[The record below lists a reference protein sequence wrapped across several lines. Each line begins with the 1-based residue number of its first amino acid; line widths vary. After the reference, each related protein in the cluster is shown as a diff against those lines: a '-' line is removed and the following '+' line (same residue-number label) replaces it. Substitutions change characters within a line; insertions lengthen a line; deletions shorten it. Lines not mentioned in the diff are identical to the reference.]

1 MRVLFVAS
9 ANNWGNQAAPFITEQ
24 AESLKTL
31 GHEIDFFLVR
41 GKGWLSYIKHAA
53 RLKAYLKGNRFDL
66 VHAHFVWAALISV
79 VQRQVPVVVTFHGSD
94 LAEPLLRMFSLLLVY
109 PLARSCIVV
118 NDKMRHY
125 LPTRKTTVI
134 PCGIDTKLFAP
145 LDKAEARRK
154 LGLDKDA
161 KYILFSSRFDRPEKN
176 APLAHKAV
184 SASGTNARLIEFD
197 GYTREQSAL
206 LYSAV
211 DLLLLTSLHEGSP
224 QVIKEAMACN
234 CPIVSTDVGD
244 VKGMIGN
251 TENSYICSF
260 DATEIAAKIAKA
272 LSSGNRSNGR
282 EGLLHLGLS
291 LEEIAARINSV
302 YDYVMKGAD
311 ITHA

>member
-24 AESLKTL
+24 AESLKKL

-53 RLKAYLKGNRFDL
+53 RLKAYLKGNRYDL
-66 VHAHFVWAALISV
+66 VHAHFVWSALISV

-134 PCGIDTKLFAP
+134 PCGIDTILFTP

-282 EGLLHLGLS
+282 ERLLHIGLS
-291 LEEIAARINSV
+291 LEEIAARLNNV
-302 YDYVMKGAD
+302 YDNVMKGAD